1 MYRYIWKIKLKGGV
15 SEQELIN
22 HWRESSTVLQE
33 YDGALGTHLHRTRGE
48 ERSYFAVAEWETQA
62 ARDAMM
68 DDVHKGESD
77 RSKRWL
83 KFAKND
89 DFGVVDPRFAG
100 EEIGVVLP
108 KEQ

>member
-1 MYRYIWKIKLKGGV
+1 MYRYIWKIKLKDGV
-15 SEQELIN
+15 SEQVLIN
-22 HWRESSTVLQE
+22 HWRQSSTILQE
-33 YDGALGTHLHRTRGE
+33 FEGALGTHLHRTRGE
-48 ERSYFAVAEWETQA
+48 ERCYFAVAEWESQA
-62 ARDAMM
+62 ARDTMM
-68 DDVHKGESD
+68 ADVNTGDSE

-108 KEQ
+108 EK